1 MNIELLPIAEKKIR
15 QMGGE
20 AMGVV
25 VRRDD
30 GILVAVTDSGRVTRL
45 DDAVAGP
52 VGDGAQGAKPV
63 GYPDCDTCG
72 GSMDYMPWHYATE
85 TERHLHACNECW
97 PKVNPANP
105 GATVPEYVV
114 EALSFYAKCSHM
126 SEPVENGEIAVKALT
141 RLLTT
146 PQQSGEWVRCEDR
159 LPIYPP
165 DKLMR
170 NMRDA
175 HDYALDCKDD
185 GIEGPAAIW
194 SVQVYSAVRQWLL
207 AQPSKDKQEGDV

>member
-1 MNIELLPIAEKKIR
+1 MCIRDRGAE
-15 QMGGE
+15 
-20 AMGVV
+20 
-25 VRRDD
+25 
-30 GILVAVTDSGRVTRL
+30 
-45 DDAVAGP
+45 P
-52 VGDGAQGAKPV
+52 VGFVQSEDMEQLRNGAPAKIYAPNNRPYGRYCFVYTHPQSAQQG

-146 PQQSGEWVRCEDR
+146 PQQSGEW
-159 LPIYPP
+159 
-165 DKLMR
+165 
-170 NMRDA
+170 
-175 HDYALDCKDD
+175 D
-185 GIEGPAAIW
+185 GATAKPAAGESCLLSTETADW
-194 SVQVYSAVRQWLL
+194 QW
-207 AQPSKDKQEGDV
+207 ARIKYISDYGVVADVGGGVEAFISCIKQPEFRPLNATPPATQEGE